1 MTLRPE
7 NARRKVDSLGRVTLP
22 KGLRDRMYLSENDE
36 LELFTF
42 DLDGKMYIALGVAE
56 GVEPKYLAARAV
68 LEELGITL
76 PEKSKEK
83 INGKNKNG

>member
-1 MTLRPE
+1 
-7 NARRKVDSLGRVTLP
+7 
-22 KGLRDRMYLSENDE
+22 
-36 LELFTF
+36 
-42 DLDGKMYIALGVAE
+42 MYIALGVAE

-76 PEKSKEK
+76 PEKLKEK